1 LPSGMSSLLL
11 LTEDDVQALLR
22 PAEAVDAVERAFY
35 DFANGTAVM
44 PPKLYLE
51 FDQHAGDLRVMPA
64 SLGSGY
70 AGVKIV
76 NSHERNPARGLP
88 AVVGTYLLYSQET
101 GMPLSIMGA
110 TFLTAM
116 RTGAA
121 SAVACKY
128 LARRDSRSLG
138 LVGAGV
144 QAGFQTRA
152 ISQVLSLETVRAWA
166 PDNDRPRRDAL
177 LGKLQQEFPELEF
190 MPAQSLEE
198 AAAAD
203 VVCTTTPSRA
213 PLVRA
218 GAVLPGT
225 HINAVGADGPGKQ
238 ELDPVILKDARI
250 VVDEWHQAL
259 AGGEVN
265 VPVGEGII
273 GEGDI
278 AGTLSDLVSGA
289 IEGRMSSDEITI
301 FDSTGLAIQDIAVA
315 TLVYER
321 ALSEGRGTKIHV

>member
-1 LPSGMSSLLL
+1 LLL
-11 LTEDDVQALLR
+11 LTEVDVQALLE
-22 PAEAVDAVERAFY
+22 PAEAVAAVERAFV
-35 DFANGTAVM
+35 DFARGTAVM

-51 FDQHAGDLRVMPA
+51 FPQYAGDLRVMPA
-64 SLGSGY
+64 SLGSRY
-70 AGVKIV
+70 AGVKLV
-76 NSHERNPARGLP
+76 NSHDRNPARGLP
-88 AVVGTYLLYSQET
+88 AVVGTYFLYAQET
-101 GMPLSIMGA
+101 GMPLCLMGA

-128 LARRDSRSLG
+128 LARKDSRTLG

-144 QAGFQTRA
+144 QAGFQVRGITNILPLERVLVWVPEDDRA
-152 ISQVLSLETVRAWA
+152 
-166 PDNDRPRRDAL
+166 RRDAFIL
-177 LGKLQQEFPELEF
+177 RKRQEFPNLDF
-190 MPAQSLEE
+190 LAAGSVEE

-203 VVCTTTPSRA
+203 VVCTTTPSKV
-213 PLVRA
+213 PVVMD

-238 ELDPVILKDARI
+238 ELDPGILKRARV

-265 VPVGEGII
+265 VPVAAGLISATE
-273 GEGDI
+273 I
-278 AGTLSDLVSGA
+278 AGTLSDVVNGA
-289 IEGRMSSDEITI
+289 IEGRRSDEEITI

-321 ALSEGRGTKIHV
+321 ALRDGIGAEINL

>member
-1 LPSGMSSLLL
+1 MTSLLL
-11 LTEDDVQALLR
+11 LTEADVQALLE
-22 PAEAVDAVERAFY
+22 PADAVNAVERAFH
-35 DFANGTAVM
+35 DFAQGTALM
-44 PPKLYLE
+44 PAKLYLE
-51 FDQHAGDLRVMPA
+51 FPQHAGDLRVMPA
-64 SLGSGY
+64 SLRSGY
-70 AGVKIV
+70 AGVKLV

-101 GMPLSIMGA
+101 GMPLCIMGA

-128 LARRDSRSLG
+128 LARTDSRTLG

-152 ISQVLSLETVRAWA
+152 INHILSLETVRAWA
-166 PDNDRPRRDAL
+166 PEKDWSRRDAL
-177 LGKLQQEFPELEF
+177 LAKLQQECPDLELL
-190 MPAQSLEE
+190 PAHSVEE

-203 VVCTTTPSRA
+203 VVCTTTPSRT
-213 PLVRA
+213 PLIKDEV
-218 GAVLPGT
+218 VLSGT

-238 ELDPVILKDARI
+238 ELDPEILKRARI

-265 VPVGEGII
+265 VPVAEGII

-278 AGTLSDLVSGA
+278 AGTLSQLVSGA
-289 IEGRMSSDEITI
+289 IEGRTSSDEITI

-321 ALSEGRGTKIHV
+321 ALIEGRGTQINL